1 MLATSFE
8 TIERNIRRQLGGML
22 AGGGFDP
29 GRDIEGITVNRWPHG
44 YAYTWYN
51 PLFDAVYEDD
61 DDERYPHIRA
71 RKRFG
76 RIAIANA
83 DAGANAMF
91 ETAVEQGHRA
101 VTELM

>member
-1 MLATSFE
+1 M
-8 TIERNIRRQLGGML
+8 
-22 AGGGFDP
+22 
-29 GRDIEGITVNRWPHG
+29 
-44 YAYTWYN
+44 
-51 PLFDAVYEDD
+51 
-61 DDERYPHIRA
+61 RA

-91 ETAVEQGHRA
+91 ETAVEQGYRA

>member
-1 MLATSFE
+1 MHRFGT
-8 TIERNIRRQLGGML
+8 
-22 AGGGFDP
+22 
-29 GRDIEGITVNRWPHG
+29 
-44 YAYTWYN
+44 
-51 PLFDAVYEDD
+51 VYEED

-76 RIAIANA
+76 RIAIANS

-101 VTELM
+101 VTELT

>member
-1 MLATSFE
+1 MLAD
-8 TIERNIRRQLGGML
+8 
-22 AGGGFDP
+22 GGFDP
-29 GRDIEGITVNRWPHG
+29 ARDIEGITVNRWPHG

-51 PLFDAVYEDD
+51 PLFDPVYEED

-83 DAGANAMF
+83 DSGANAMLD
-91 ETAVEQGHRA
+91 TAVEQSHRA
-101 VTELM
+101 VAELL